1 MYLNVD
7 KLPVQQIKSK
17 YKRNRH
23 NISGFKFM
31 LMNYF
36 HEADLHSYL
45 LGSVD
50 FVTIEIQRCYH
61 LP

>member
-7 KLPVQQIKSK
+7 KLVLKLSTPIVFAFQQIKSK
-17 YKRNRH
+17 YKRNRL
-23 NISGFKFM
+23 NVSGFEFM

-45 LGSVD
+45 
-50 FVTIEIQRCYH
+50 FVTLKSH
-61 LP
+61 

>member
-7 KLPVQQIKSK
+7 KLVLKLSTPIVFAFQQIKSK
-17 YKRNRH
+17 YKRNRL
-23 NISGFKFM
+23 NVSGFEFM

-45 LGSVD
+45 
-50 FVTIEIQRCYH
+50 
-61 LP
+61 